1 MSRYSETDYAAALGK
16 LLPPG
21 RAWRHP
27 PDSTL
32 GRVLLGLAKS
42 FSASDSAALS
52 LLRNAFPA
60 TAGSLLTDWEQ
71 ALGLPDDCAIG
82 EITTIARRRLAVVT
96 RLTGNSSLCIAALIR
111 ALSGSGYTITVTE
124 YRRARC
130 GLSACGDAL
139 NGDDWPLVLQI
150 NVPET
155 TILRAR
161 CGQAHCGDPL
171 RTWGNKTLECI
182 LKRLVAPDLIL
193 RINYIPVSPDA

>member
-1 MSRYSETDYAAALGK
+1 MSRYSTDDYVRALGL
-16 LLPPG
+16 LLPQG
-21 RAWRHP
+21 KAWKHP
-27 PDSTL
+27 PGSVQA
-32 GRVLLGLAKS
+32 RVLRGLAKS
-42 FSASDSAALS
+42 YEASDTAALS

-82 EITTIARRRLAVVT
+82 EMGTIARRRLVVVT
-96 RLTGNSSLCIAALIR
+96 KLTGSGGLSIDALIQ
-111 ALSGSGYTITVTE
+111 AVATSGYVITVTE

-130 GLSACGDAL
+130 GLSACGDPL
-139 NGDDWPLVLQI
+139 NGDDWPLVLQV

-193 RINYIPVSPDA
+193 RINYIPA